1 MATSFPEIGDRPEE
15 LVAIAALRLDEEQLA
30 RAAGYA
36 KRQEVAAGEVL
47 FDVGDDSGDL
57 VLCDTATLESLSSS
71 ADGTRE
77 HIFLTYGRGQFA
89 GELSLLTGQRRSLTI
104 RVVGSGAIHRVD
116 RDSFRRLMARETEL
130 SDLFLRAFL
139 ARRRILRQTIGQTL
153 RIVGDADSATGMALR
168 TFAARQGMP
177 YQWIDGGSDE
187 GEAAVRSAG
196 FTKADLPVAMTPR
209 DTLPRVTPGTLSER
223 LNLAYRRTGSG
234 TSDLT
239 VVGAGPAGLAAAVY
253 AASEGLETVLLD
265 SVATGGQAATSA
277 RIENYLGFPFGLSG
291 ADLTARAAVQA
302 LKFGAHIATPCPVTA
317 LKTEGGTHVLD
328 LVDGTRIRT
337 RAVLVAT
344 GAAYRSLPLDRW
356 DEFTGSGI
364 YYAATDLEAHA
375 VAGRRVT
382 VVGGANSAGQA
393 ALHLARY
400 ADGVTLVVRGDELG
414 ARMSAYLVER
424 IVNNPRITVRT
435 GSEVTGLHGGNRLEG
450 VSLTARGDHGA
461 AYRIDCA
468 GLFCFIGA
476 EPATG
481 WLTHVALDEAGFVPT
496 DRELTPDVLGRRWLD
511 LGRDPLPYE
520 TSAPGVFAAGDVR
533 RSSMKRVAAAVG
545 DGASAVRS
553 VHQFLALR
561 G

>member
-1 MATSFPEIGDRPEE
+1 MATSFPEIGDDPEH
-15 LVAIAALRLDEEQLA
+15 LASVAALRLDEEQFA

-47 FDVGDDSGDL
+47 FDAGDDSGDL
-57 VLCDTATLESLSSS
+57 VLCGTATLESLSTS
-71 ADGTRE
+71 ANGTRE

-104 RVVGSGAIHRVD
+104 RVVGSGTIHRVGP
-116 RDSFRRLMARETEL
+116 DSFRRLMARETEL

-153 RIVGDADSATGMALR
+153 RIVGDADSAAGLALR
-168 TFAARQGMP
+168 TFAARQGLP
-177 YQWIDGGSDE
+177 YQWIDGGSAE
-187 GEAAVRSAG
+187 GGAAVRSAG
-196 FTKADLPVAMTPR
+196 LTETDLPVAMTPR
-209 DTLPRVTPGTLSER
+209 DTMPRVTPGILSQR

-239 VVGAGPAGLAAAVY
+239 VIGAGPAGLAAAVY
-253 AASEGLETVLLD
+253 GASEGLETVLLD
-265 SVATGGQAATSA
+265 SVATGGQAASSA

-302 LKFGAHIATPCPVTA
+302 LKFGAHIASPCAVVALETEDGAHVVT
-317 LKTEGGTHVLD
+317 

-337 RAVLVAT
+337 RAVVVAT
-344 GAAYRSLPLDRW
+344 GAAYRALPLDRW
-356 DEFTGSGI
+356 AELTGSGI
-364 YYAATDLEAHA
+364 YYAATDMEAQA
-375 VAGRRVT
+375 VAGRPVT

-400 ADGVTLVVRGDELG
+400 ADGVTLVVRGDEPG

-424 IVNNPRITVRT
+424 IMTDPRITVRT
-435 GSEVTGLHGGNRLEG
+435 GTEVTVLHGGNRLEG
-450 VSLTARGDHGA
+450 VSLTARGDGGA

-481 WLTHVALDEAGFVPT
+481 WLTHVALDESGFIPT
-496 DRELTPDVLGRRWLD
+496 DRELTPDVLGRRWRD
-511 LGRDPLPYE
+511 LGRNPLPYE
-520 TSAPGVFAAGDVR
+520 TSEPGVFAAGDVR

-561 G
+561 A